1 MFKWNEK
8 KTVSEPVP
16 KKISLIIAFK
26 NEAKNLPRLF
36 NALQKLNYPVS
47 DFEIILID
55 DSSTDNSPTLA
66 KKFTERQKNARLV
79 SAKDKKMPGK
89 KGALQIGIDVAK
101 YEYLALTDADCEPE
115 SDWLKNISDAFDRAD
130 FLFGAAPLV
139 FTDSLASKFAA
150 YESGQNQT
158 LNFGA
163 MKFGLPVSATGRN
176 IAFKK
181 SVYEKT
187 GGYANTLERLS
198 GDDDLLLREAIKQNF
213 NVDFICP
220 TNAKVFSYAPKNWS
234 DYFRQRAR
242 HVSTSHKYLP
252 KQKAFAGLYFL
263 SSALASLSIFLLPIS
278 FLFALPFL
286 TKIILAKINNVIFDF
301 FYPKKFNI
309 VEIVIFEL
317 IFPFTTAINFFRSFF
332 VKGW

>member
-8 KTVSEPVP
+8 KTVAEPLP

-26 NEAKNLPRLF
+26 NEEKNLPRLF
-36 NALQKLNYPVS
+36 KALQKLNYPIS

-55 DSSTDNSPTLA
+55 DNSTDNSSALA
-66 KKFTERQKNARLV
+66 KKFTTEQKNARLV
-79 SAKDKKMPGK
+79 SAKDKEMPGK

-101 YEYLALTDADCEPE
+101 YEYLALTDADCKPE
-115 SDWLKNISDAFDRAD
+115 SNWLKNVSNAFDRAD
-130 FLFGAAPLV
+130 FLFGAAPLM
-139 FTDSLASKFAA
+139 FSGTLASKFAA

-163 MKFGLPVSATGRN
+163 MKLGLPVSATGRN

-187 GGYANTLERLS
+187 GGYTNTLERLS
-198 GDDDLLLREAIKQNF
+198 GDDDLLLREAIRHNF
-213 NVDFICP
+213 KVDFINP
-220 TNAKVFSYAPKNWS
+220 ANAKVFSHAPEKWS
-234 DYFRQRAR
+234 DYFKQRAR

-252 KQKAFAGLYFL
+252 KQKAFSGLYFL
-263 SSALASLSIFLLPIS
+263 SSVLASFSIFLLPVS

-286 TKIILAKINNVIFDF
+286 AKIILAKIGNEIFDF
-301 FYPKKFNI
+301 FYPKKISF
-309 VEIVIFEL
+309 VEIIIFEL
-317 IFPFTTAINFFRSFF
+317 IFPFTTAINFSRSFF
-332 VKGW
+332 VKSW